1 MWAVVVRAR
10 LLAYNQPEAVS
21 TGSQQQRHLTPTDFT
36 LVSAVA
42 HCLYL
47 QYRMAGEN
55 VTVTVLR
62 KGNTDPAPISIFLHP
77 EDSGAPVVST

>member
-21 TGSQQQRHLTPTDFT
+21 TGSQHQRHLTPTDFT

-42 HCLYL
+42 HCL
-47 QYRMAGEN
+47 QYKMAGEN
-55 VTVTVLR
+55 VTLTVLR
-62 KGNTDPAPISIFLHP
+62 KGNTEPAPVSIFVHP
-77 EDSGAPVVST
+77 EDSGAPVVSTHV